1 MTKSLRHLSFA
12 LVLLALAAAAV
23 VAQDKSDKT
32 KFDKKSDS
40 SLECREYRDANRL
53 FGHCEIKEQTLP
65 AGSAITVDG
74 KQNGGIS
81 IKGWDRNEILVRAKV
96 ETRAPTQAEA
106 NVLAQQVRI
115 ETAAL
120 NIHAEGPE
128 SRDDYQWYVSFEIF
142 VPRRSDLSLT
152 AHNGG
157 ISIRDVSGR
166 IEFQTLN
173 GGVSLSRV
181 GGAVRGSTTNGGVH
195 VELAGARWDGEELNV
210 RTTNGGVNLVMPDNY
225 SAHLETSTVNG
236 NVSSDFQ
243 LNVPLT
249 DRGRMPKEISV
260 DLGSGGPRIR
270 ATTTNGGVRVARAS
284 SM

>member
-1 MTKSLRHLSFA
+1 MTKVIRQLPFA
-12 LVLLALAAAAV
+12 LAALLALIAGGA
-23 VAQDKSDKT
+23 AQDKSDK
-32 KFDKKSDS
+32 KIDKKSDS
-40 SLECREYRDANRL
+40 SLQCREYRDTERL

-65 AGSAITVDG
+65 AGGAITVDG

-96 ETRAPTQAEA
+96 ETRAPSKAEA
-106 NVLAQQVRI
+106 DVLAQQVRI

-128 SRDDYQWYVSFEIF
+128 SRNDYQWYVSYEIF
-142 VPRRSDLSLT
+142 VPRRSDLSLQ

-166 IEFQTLN
+166 IEFKTMN
-173 GGVSLSRV
+173 GGVSLARV
-181 GGAVRGSTTNGGVH
+181 GGAVRGGTTNGGVH
-195 VELAGARWDGEELNV
+195 VELAGNRWDGEELNV
-210 RTTNGGVNLVMPDNY
+210 TTTNGGVNLVMPDNY

-236 NVSSDFQ
+236 NVSSDFP
-243 LNVPLT
+243 LNVPLNT
-249 DRGRMPKEISV
+249 RGRMPKEISV